1 MVEVQAPIHINRK
14 SRYRNALKTRPNKV
28 RSVLPV
34 KERLL
39 SLKKVNLF
47 SAALNSRGKVDPG
60 CSSTPENPLGSRSY
74 ERIRGW
80 RSRAS
85 SSPLS
90 WEAVGKTTVF
100 GVPKKFDSP
109 QDACVYSKLLC

>member
-47 SAALNSRGKVDPG
+47 SAALNSRRKGRSGLLQHAGEALGQQKVRAYQTTEETSKQRP
-60 CSSTPENPLGSRSY
+60 PQA
-74 ERIRGW
+74 ERYR
-80 RSRAS
+80 
-85 SSPLS
+85 
-90 WEAVGKTTVF
+90 KTTVF
-100 GVPKKFDSP
+100 ERLEKTDCSCL
-109 QDACVYSKLLC
+109 QQAA